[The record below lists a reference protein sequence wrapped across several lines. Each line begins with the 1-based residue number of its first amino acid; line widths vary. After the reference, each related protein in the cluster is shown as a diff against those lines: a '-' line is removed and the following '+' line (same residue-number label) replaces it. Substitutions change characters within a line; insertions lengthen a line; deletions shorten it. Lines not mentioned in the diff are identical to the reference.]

1 LEVIVALNDEI
12 VKHYRK
18 YKQIQA
24 IPDLRPTRNYPNM
37 NLHLEQNVDL
47 LLIENTNLQDQ
58 VKSLTKK
65 LATQNQKYNSLST
78 VLQTQTGFMKEIETK
93 VELISKREKPL
104 REEVE
109 RLRNERNDAIGM
121 ICVNP

>member
-1 LEVIVALNDEI
+1 M
-12 VKHYRK
+12 
-18 YKQIQA
+18 Q
-24 IPDLRPTRNYPNM
+24 M

-58 VKSLTKK
+58 VKTLTKK

-109 RLRNERNDAIGM
+109 RLRKERNEAAGKMHI
-121 ICVNP
+121 NPR